1 MKVLAVAGV
10 LGLVLSG
17 ALVAFAPAA
26 LVDARLAAATRG
38 QVRLAGAEG
47 TLWHG
52 RGTAVIGDDTARV
65 PVAWR
70 LEPWPLLRGEARI
83 ALEPAADEVGAPRG
97 SVTLGWGRT
106 QVDALAWSLPAGAFA
121 AVAPMPGLAAGGV
134 IDVRVEGLAY
144 ADRIERGSV
153 RIEWRNA
160 RLAMAG
166 QPALALGTVAAA
178 LSARDGGLSGPLTAR
193 DGSIRI
199 DGDATLAP
207 GSARLGARLVPTPS
221 AGAAE
226 RAALAKLGTP
236 AADGSVSLSLA
247 GALPR

>member
-160 RLAMAG
+160 RLAMAS

-178 LSARDGGLSGPLTAR
+178 LSAR